1 MFEQPN
7 EQAFNILY
15 DRLKSQGSFYFLST
29 SFLRGLTFD
38 NAIIIVDECQNL
50 NFHELDTIITR
61 VGQDSKISFCGDF
74 MQSDLTKRNEKD
86 GLHDFVKI
94 LEEMDEFNI
103 SEFSIGDIVKHKIYP
118 FRGVIVDVDPEFSNT
133 EDWYQSI
140 PAEIRPSKEQPY
152 YHLMAENTETFY
164 SAYVSQQNLINDG
177 SNGPVDHPDLDQI
190 FSGIQKGKY
199 LLKNLVTN

>member
-1 MFEQPN
+1 MKKMS
-7 EQAFNILY
+7 
-15 DRLKSQGSFYFLST
+15 LKKT
-29 SFLRGLTFD
+29 
-38 NAIIIVDECQNL
+38 
-50 NFHELDTIITR
+50 
-61 VGQDSKISFCGDF
+61 SKI
-74 MQSDLTKRNEKD
+74 KNIKV
-86 GLHDFVKI
+86 VKEP
-94 LEEMDEFNI
+94 LFN
-103 SEFSIGDIVKHKIYP
+103 IGDIVKHKIYP

-152 YHLMAENTETFY
+152 YHLMAENNETFY

-190 FSGIQKGKY
+190 FSGIEKGKY

>member
-1 MFEQPN
+1 M
-7 EQAFNILY
+7 
-15 DRLKSQGSFYFLST
+15 SFKKT
-29 SFLRGLTFD
+29 
-38 NAIIIVDECQNL
+38 
-50 NFHELDTIITR
+50 
-61 VGQDSKISFCGDF
+61 SKI
-74 MQSDLTKRNEKD
+74 KNIKV
-86 GLHDFVKI
+86 VKEP
-94 LEEMDEFNI
+94 LFN
-103 SEFSIGDIVKHKIYP
+103 IGDIVKHKIYP

-152 YHLMAENTETFY
+152 YHLMAENNETFY

-190 FSGIQKGKY
+190 FSGIEKGKY